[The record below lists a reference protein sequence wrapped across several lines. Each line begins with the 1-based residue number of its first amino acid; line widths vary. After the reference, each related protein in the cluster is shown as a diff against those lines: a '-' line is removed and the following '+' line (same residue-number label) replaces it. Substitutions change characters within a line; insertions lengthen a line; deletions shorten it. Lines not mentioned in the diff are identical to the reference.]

1 MSGGFGY
8 KYSYLQHASILD
20 AILRSFTGPTFTVP
34 NSITPVDMGGFFV
47 YLLDSSLSP
56 TANPLCGTT
65 TSLVGSCPLQQKSYI
80 NSDWC
85 LLIGNFF
92 VSQSVT
98 FDISYQVSDTPVPPG
113 SNPGIGPSG
122 SKPNPT
128 STVSTSNSS
137 ESTPVGMS
145 ESTKIGVI
153 IGSICGGLVIF
164 GLTASIIFYKH
175 SKHLKLKKYKNR
187 SCENL
192 DEDFLKYKS
201 EITDMHA
208 GGKRND
214 DGGPHGGGGANV
226 KQDYHSG
233 GNINTNNSNSHA
245 GGHGDH
251 VGDGHTGGHGGDHV
265 GNGHAG
271 GHGDDHVGNGHTGG
285 DGNNIVSHTGGGDDH
300 KISSHVGGAD
310 NHNISS
316 HAGGADSHNISGHA
330 GGADI
335 QNIGG
340 HLGGSGQGYN
350 NSTDSP
356 ILYVGQNV
364 QPIVK
369 IVKDVKKVMDNFVVK
384 DEVKEDKADILLI
397 ASDKSSDN
405 EKDKGIKAHNYDD
418 DVILKIPDEL

>member
-8 KYSYLQHASILD
+8 KYSYLQHSSILD
-20 AILRSFTGPTFTVP
+20 GILRSFTGPTFTVP
-34 NSITPVDMGGFFV
+34 NSIAPVDMGGFFV

-65 TSLVGSCPLQQKSYI
+65 TSLVGSCPLQQKSNI

-98 FDISYQVSDTPVPPG
+98 FDISYQVSDSNTSEFTPA
-113 SNPGIGPSG
+113 
-122 SKPNPT
+122 
-128 STVSTSNSS
+128 
-137 ESTPVGMS
+137 GMS
-145 ESTKIGVI
+145 ESTKTGVI

-192 DEDFLKYKS
+192 DEDFLKHKS
-201 EITDMHA
+201 EITDIHA

-214 DGGPHGGGGANV
+214 DGGPHGGGGGGNV

-245 GGHGDH
+245 GGHG
-251 VGDGHTGGHGGDHV
+251 
-265 GNGHAG
+265 GHAG
-271 GHGDDHVGNGHTGG
+271 GHGDHVGDGHAGGHGDHVGNGHTGG
-285 DGNNIVSHTGGGDDH
+285 DGYNIVSHTGGGADH
-300 KISSHVGGAD
+300 NIGSHVGGAD
-310 NHNISS
+310 NYKISS
-316 HAGGADSHNISGHA
+316 HAGVDSHNIGGHA

-364 QPIVK
+364 HPIVK
-369 IVKDVKKVMDNFVVK
+369 NVKDVKKVMDNVVIK

-397 ASDKSSDN
+397 ASDESSNN
-405 EKDKGIKAHNYDD
+405 EKDKGTKAHNYDD
-418 DVILKIPDEL
+418 DVVLKIPDEL